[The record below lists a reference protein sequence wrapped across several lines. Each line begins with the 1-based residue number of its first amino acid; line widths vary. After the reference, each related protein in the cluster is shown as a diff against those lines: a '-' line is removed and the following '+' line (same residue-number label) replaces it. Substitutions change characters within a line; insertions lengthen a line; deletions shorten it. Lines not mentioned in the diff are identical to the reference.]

1 MKFVLAMNAFK
12 GSLKSI
18 EACKIIKKCIEDKDK
33 NAIVLSAPIADGGDG
48 TLDCILQNK
57 KYQRKSIETVNAL
70 GVKITADY
78 GISKDGELVI
88 ESAKVIGLAMIK
100 PNLDILN
107 SSSYGLGL
115 MIRNILKKE
124 DGIKKIII
132 GLGGTATN
140 DGGVGMAEA
149 LGVSFLDKNKMEIK
163 SGPSHLND
171 IVYIDTSNIDSRLK
185 NIEIIGMC
193 DVEAKLL
200 GKNGATYVYGP
211 QKGANETELKIL
223 ENGMKNLTSVCKKEY
238 GFDFSRKNGAGAA
251 GGLGYGIMQF
261 FSGKLIKGAKALL
274 DSFNFDEMIEKTDY
288 VFTGE
293 GRIDSQTLQGKGV
306 MEVIKRC
313 KKKGVKVIAVC
324 GEIKDGIEPLYEK
337 GLSAAFTINRV
348 LLEKKIMKSRSKEDL
363 KFTINNLLNIIY

>member
-57 KYQRKSIETVNAL
+57 KYQKKSIETVNAL

-140 DGGVGMAEA
+140 DGGVGMAKA

-163 SGPSHLND
+163 SGSSHLND
-171 IVYIDTSNIDSRLK
+171 IVYINTSNIDSRLK

-223 ENGMKNLTSVCKKEY
+223 E
-238 GFDFSRKNGAGAA
+238 
-251 GGLGYGIMQF
+251 I
-261 FSGKLIKGAKALL
+261 
-274 DSFNFDEMIEKTDY
+274 
-288 VFTGE
+288 
-293 GRIDSQTLQGKGV
+293 GRAHV
-306 MEVIKRC
+306 
-313 KKKGVKVIAVC
+313 
-324 GEIKDGIEPLYEK
+324 
-337 GLSAAFTINRV
+337 
-348 LLEKKIMKSRSKEDL
+348 
-363 KFTINNLLNIIY
+363 

>member
-1 MKFVLAMNAFK
+1 M
-12 GSLKSI
+12 
-18 EACKIIKKCIEDKDK
+18 
-33 NAIVLSAPIADGGDG
+33 
-48 TLDCILQNK
+48 
-57 KYQRKSIETVNAL
+57 
-70 GVKITADY
+70 
-78 GISKDGELVI
+78 VI

-107 SSSYGLGL
+107 SSSYGLGF

-163 SGPSHLND
+163 SGSSHLND
-171 IVYIDTSNIDSRLK
+171 IVYIDISNIDSRLK

-238 GFDFSRKNGAGAA
+238 GFDLSRKNGAGAA

-313 KKKGVKVIAVC
+313 KKKGIKVIVVC
-324 GEIKDGIEPLYEK
+324 GEIKDGIETLYEK
-337 GLSAAFTINRV
+337 GLTAAFTINRV

>member
-1 MKFVLAMNAFK
+1 M
-12 GSLKSI
+12 
-18 EACKIIKKCIEDKDK
+18 
-33 NAIVLSAPIADGGDG
+33 
-48 TLDCILQNK
+48 
-57 KYQRKSIETVNAL
+57 
-70 GVKITADY
+70 
-78 GISKDGELVI
+78 
-88 ESAKVIGLAMIK
+88 AK
-100 PNLDILN
+100 
-107 SSSYGLGL
+107 
-115 MIRNILKKE
+115 
-124 DGIKKIII
+124 
-132 GLGGTATN
+132 
-140 DGGVGMAEA
+140 A

-163 SGPSHLND
+163 SGSSYLND

-238 GFDFSRKNGAGAA
+238 GFDLSKKNGAGAA

-337 GLSAAFTINRV
+337 GLTAAFTINRV

>member
-1 MKFVLAMNAFK
+1 
-12 GSLKSI
+12 
-18 EACKIIKKCIEDKDK
+18 
-33 NAIVLSAPIADGGDG
+33 
-48 TLDCILQNK
+48 
-57 KYQRKSIETVNAL
+57 
-70 GVKITADY
+70 
-78 GISKDGELVI
+78 
-88 ESAKVIGLAMIK
+88 
-100 PNLDILN
+100 
-107 SSSYGLGL
+107 

-223 ENGMKNLTSVCKKEY
+223 ENGMKNLTSVCKKVY
-238 GFDFSRKNGAGAA
+238 GFDLSRKNGAGAA

-324 GEIKDGIEPLYEK
+324 GEIKDGIETLYEK

>member
-1 MKFVLAMNAFK
+1 M
-12 GSLKSI
+12 
-18 EACKIIKKCIEDKDK
+18 
-33 NAIVLSAPIADGGDG
+33 
-48 TLDCILQNK
+48 
-57 KYQRKSIETVNAL
+57 
-70 GVKITADY
+70 KITADY

-100 PNLDILN
+100 PNLDILH

-140 DGGVGMAEA
+140 DGGVGMAEG
-149 LGVSFLDKNKMEIK
+149 LGVSFLDRNKMEIK
-163 SGPSHLND
+163 SGSSHLND

-211 QKGANETELKIL
+211 QKGTNETELKIL

-324 GEIKDGIEPLYEK
+324 GEIKDGIETLYEK
-337 GLSAAFTINRV
+337 GLTAAFTINRV